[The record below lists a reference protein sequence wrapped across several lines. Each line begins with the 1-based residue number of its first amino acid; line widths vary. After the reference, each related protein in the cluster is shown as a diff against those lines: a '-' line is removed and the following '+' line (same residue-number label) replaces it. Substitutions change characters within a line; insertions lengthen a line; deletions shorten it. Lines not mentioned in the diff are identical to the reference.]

1 MFTILR
7 GPWHRVRQSA
17 RAARRVRRA
26 LVVTLALVLTLVG
39 SVSVLAGPSSAGPV
53 DDGWTASGTG
63 AVTVSD
69 GTGSAATMSY
79 NADNSGSATWTFTT
93 TATPASAEGPIK
105 VPYSWEGLHA
115 WYAVTASLETIVDGD
130 AVDTLVD
137 AGPENCCT
145 TPSNGFLYGGVA
157 TFDVDEGQSYGFRL
171 RGSNGDINNFLRG
184 TFTLSTKPYVDA
196 TIGQDN
202 RQWLGAAPLPAEGVT
217 GTLDEPGEA
226 RWFRF
231 PVVPG
236 QKVSVDLSSLPAD
249 YDLALYG
256 DIEAAFERLGDGS
269 EVTQLAAASAAGAPG
284 SQTQVPEYPDS
295 VTTVPTSADTLPST
309 QFAPRIYAPRIYAPR
324 IYAPRIY
331 APRIYA
337 PRIYA
342 PRIYA
347 PDAYVPDLESD
358 PAFRDAFSAAQNQ
371 TLLAV
376 SANTGTSNETVS
388 ASTGNTDGY
397 FYVRVQGHGDSVFDA
412 TNTFRLDRSTSGG
425 ESCSGLQDFSGSPTL
440 APTTASAR
448 AVIVTDTNKLG
459 LAEGSSEQ
467 ATYLTSLQSLATS
480 TDGVVVDVSDSARV
494 RDLQDQVAA
503 HPDCP
508 YAMNLVARAIKQVVD
523 SYRNSV
529 SAYVVIA
536 GGDEVIPF
544 FRYPDVSGLG
554 QESQFVPPV
563 LADSPSGA
571 SLSQDQVQSQDAY
584 GSSTE
589 VTIGGATLP
598 VPDLAVG
605 RLVKTPEEIESTIAN
620 YLTLDGGTL
629 PTPTSSLVTGYD
641 FLADAA
647 HAVHA
652 EFEAAIPGPG
662 ANDTLIAESGTPHDE
677 SWTAADL
684 RSKLLD
690 THHDLVYLAG
700 HFSANDTL
708 AADFATTFDADE
720 LDPLANGGA
729 NADKLRN
736 TIVLSAGCHSGYNIV
751 DGAAV
756 PGVTNTA
763 DWTQRMAQQGAVLIG
778 GTGYQYGDT
787 DFLEYSERLYLDL
800 ARRLHEGPAAGAPP
814 VAVGKALTLAKQDY
828 LASLGTVT
836 GIDQKAVLQA
846 TLYGLPMTGFD
857 APGRTPLG
865 TDASQITP
873 QSTTSGPGAT
883 LGLRVDDLDLTPQ
896 TVRGTKDSGA
906 GPDLPDTLSWLN
918 GADGVSVQP
927 GAPALPKQVEN
938 VTVPGQVLRGV
949 GFRGGDYR
957 DTPGLLPLTGAP
969 AIEGSTANTTFE
981 SNAFFPQRL
990 ATPNYFG
997 SLGPS
1002 GRTSLVVT
1010 PAQYRSD
1017 PGGAL
1022 TNTERAYSGLGLR
1035 LFYSGNDSTAYGSN
1049 RPALAAPP
1057 SISSVSGTVRDGV
1070 VTFSARATGD
1080 PSAGVQQVWV
1090 TWTGGPDASGLGR
1103 WRSLDLTQDPSD
1115 STGWTG
1121 TMPLPAGQSAT
1132 DLRFVVQAVN
1142 GIGAVGLDTA
1152 EGDGYRVTSEGA
1164 QVGAVTL
1171 EAHAPSADSPLGVTA
1186 AVEDAHGAP
1195 MAGQTVRFTV
1205 SRGGVQLFEYASA
1218 SAADGSVELRVPPG
1232 EELPS
1237 GRLTVRAD
1245 LVDESGATTSTDST
1259 ETVVPGVVISS
1270 RASSTRAGTA
1280 FPRLR
1285 ALVTDARGPVEG
1297 VPVTFTLP
1305 TGTPGATFPGG
1316 TSTATASTSA
1326 DGIATAPVI
1335 ATAGPVVGAFTAT
1348 MATEGADDTSL
1359 PMAAQ
1364 YAITPFQSPV
1374 RDDSATTAKVN
1385 ATTPLKTTVLLADNR
1400 RISDA
1405 AAAGLVD
1412 SGRVQVR
1419 WLEVGTTRWVT
1430 RPDLVR
1436 YDPKKD
1442 VFQANLKGSSLGW
1455 VEGRHYLVSFRVL
1468 PATSDPQPAG
1478 PVLQSWFDL
1487 GRRTALFAM
1496 K

>member
-1 MFTILR
+1 MFTITQVSSSVFTPPPR
-7 GPWHRVRQSA
+7 SPGH
-17 RAARRVRRA
+17 ARRG
-26 LVVTLALVLTLVG
+26 LVTALALITALIGSVVLT
-39 SVSVLAGPSSAGPV
+39 AGPSAAGPV
-53 DDGWTASGTG
+53 DAGWTASGPG

-69 GTGSAATMSY
+69 GASSAASMTY
-79 NADNSGSATWTFTT
+79 NADNSGSASWTLTT
-93 TATPASAEGPIK
+93 TATGTSAAGPIK
-105 VPYSWEGLHA
+105 VPYTWEGLHA
-115 WYAVTASLETIVDGD
+115 WFAVTATLQMVVEGQVV
-130 AVDTLVD
+130 ATLVD
-137 AGPENCCT
+137 AGPQNCCT

-157 TFDVDEGQSYGFRL
+157 TFNVEPGQSYGFRL
-171 RGSNGDINNFLRG
+171 SGSNFDFNNLLRG
-184 TFTLSTKPYVDA
+184 TFTLSTKAYLDP

-202 RQWLGAAPLPAEGVT
+202 RQWLGATLLPAEGVS

-236 QKVSVDLSSLPAD
+236 QRVNVDLSSLPAD

-256 DIEAAFERLGDGS
+256 DIDAAFQRLGGGS

-284 SQTQVPEYPDS
+284 SQTQVPDYPTS
-295 VTTVPTSADTLPST
+295 VSKVPTSADTLPST
-309 QFAPRIYAPRIYAPR
+309 TFAPRIYAPRIYAPR

-347 PDAYVPDLESD
+347 PDSYVPDLDSD

-376 SANTGTSNETVS
+376 SANTGTSAETVS
-388 ASTGNTDGY
+388 ASTGNTEGY
-397 FYVRVQGHGDSVFDA
+397 FYVRVQGHGDTVFDA
-412 TNTFRLDRSTSGG
+412 ARAFRLERTITGG
-425 ESCSGLQDFSGSPTL
+425 EACVGLEDFSGTPTL
-440 APTTASAR
+440 APTTSHAR

-459 LAEGSSEQ
+459 LAAGSPEK
-467 ATYLTSLQSLATS
+467 AAYLSSLDSLATS

-494 RDLQDQVAA
+494 RQLQAQVAA
-503 HPDCP
+503 HTACP
-508 YAMNLVARAIKQVVD
+508 YAVNLVARAVKQVVD
-523 SYRNSV
+523 SYRNPTS
-529 SAYVVIA
+529 SYVVIA

-620 YLTLDGGTL
+620 YLGLAGGTL

-647 HAVHA
+647 HAVQA
-652 EFEAAIPGPG
+652 EFEAAIPSPG
-662 ANDTLIAESGTPHDE
+662 DNDTLISESGTPHE
-677 SWTAADL
+677 QSWTGADL
-684 RSKLLD
+684 RAKLLGS
-690 THHDLVYLAG
+690 HHDLVYLAG

-720 LDPLANGGA
+720 LDPLADGGA
-729 NADKLRN
+729 HAGILEN

-751 DGAAV
+751 DGAGV

-763 DWTQRMAQQGAVLIG
+763 DWTQRMAQQHAVLIG

-787 DFLEYSERLYLDL
+787 DFLEYSERLYLDI
-800 ARRLHEGPAAGAPP
+800 ARRLREGPATGARP
-814 VAVGKALTLAKQDY
+814 VPVGKALALAKQDY
-828 LASLGTVT
+828 LATLGTVT

-857 APGRTPLG
+857 APGRSPLG
-865 TDASQITP
+865 TDASRIAP
-873 QSTTSGPGAT
+873 DPVTSGPGTT
-883 LGLRVDDLDLTPQ
+883 LGLGIDDLEVTPA

-906 GPDLPDTLSWLN
+906 GPGLPALLSWRN

-957 DTPGLLPLTGAP
+957 DTSGLLPLTGAP

-981 SNAFFPQRL
+981 SDAFFPQRL
-990 ATPNYFG
+990 AAPNYFG
-997 SLGPS
+997 SLGAS
-1002 GRTSLVVT
+1002 GRTSLVLT

-1017 PGGAL
+1017 PGAAL
-1022 TNTERAYSGLGLR
+1022 TNTERAYSGLDLR
-1035 LFYSGNDSTAYGSN
+1035 LFYSDAGSTSYGSN

-1057 SISSVSGTVRDGV
+1057 SIGAVTGTVRDGV
-1070 VTFSARATGD
+1070 VTFSTRATGD
-1080 PSAGVQQVWV
+1080 PSAGVQEVWV
-1090 TWTGGPDASGLGR
+1090 TWTGRSDASGVGH

-1115 STGWTG
+1115 STHWSG
-1121 TMPLPAGQSAT
+1121 TMPMPAGQSVT
-1132 DLRFVVQAVN
+1132 DLRFVVQAAN

-1152 EGDGYRVTSEGA
+1152 EGDGYRATIEGPRA
-1164 QVGAVTL
+1164 ATVL
-1171 EAHAPSADSPLGVTA
+1171 LSAHEPSAGSPLGVTA
-1186 AVEDAHGAP
+1186 RVQDDEDAP
-1195 MAGQTVRFTV
+1195 VAGRSVRFKV
-1205 SRGGVQLFEYASA
+1205 SRGGVQQFENTLTST
-1218 SAADGSVELRVPPG
+1218 SDGSVELRVPTG
-1232 EELPS
+1232 QQMPS
-1237 GRLTVRAD
+1237 GRLTVEAD
-1245 LVDESGATTSTDST
+1245 LLDDSGASTSTASI
-1259 ETVVPGVVISS
+1259 ETVVSGVVISGTPLT
-1270 RASSTRAGTA
+1270 TRAGTA
-1280 FPRLR
+1280 FPSLR
-1285 ALVTDARGPVEG
+1285 ATLTDARGPVAG

-1305 TGTPGATFPGG
+1305 SGAPGASFAGG
-1316 TSTATASTSA
+1316 ATTASATTDADGLARVTVTATARA
-1326 DGIATAPVI
+1326 
-1335 ATAGPVVGAFTAT
+1335 VVGTFRAT
-1348 MATEGADDTSL
+1348 MSTDGAVDTPL
-1359 PMAAQ
+1359 VMAAQ
-1364 YAITPFQSPV
+1364 YFITTFQSPV
-1374 RDDSATTAKVN
+1374 GAGPVTTNAN
-1385 ATTPLKTTVLLADNR
+1385 ATTPLKTTALMADNTR
-1400 RISDA
+1400 LSDA
-1405 AAAGLVD
+1405 AAEGLVR

-1419 WLEVGTTRWVT
+1419 WREVGTSQWMTVANLT
-1430 RPDLVR
+1430 K
-1436 YDPKKD
+1436 YDPSAGS
-1442 VFQANLKGSSLGW
+1442 FHANLKASSLGW
-1455 VEGRHYLVSFRVL
+1455 VKGRSYAVTFRIL
-1468 PATSDPQPAG
+1468 PAAADPRPPG
-1478 PVLQSWFDL
+1478 PVLQSGFDL
-1487 GRRTALFAM
+1487 GSRTVTI
-1496 K
+1496 KVK